1 MCEECNISGRNENKH
16 SLYTFLHVRRLGLFA
31 GTQNSGK
38 LYFPTGIFISKIL
51 NSQLMVSE
59 INSFLKKVI
68 EVYLIYNVLV
78 SGVQHSEVK
87 FLKVDFSIRKNTREM
102 FLNLNIVSDR
112 NILSLLVYVCKVIF
126 SQVYI

>member
-1 MCEECNISGRNENKH
+1 
-16 SLYTFLHVRRLGLFA
+16 
-31 GTQNSGK
+31 
-38 LYFPTGIFISKIL
+38 
-51 NSQLMVSE
+51 MVSE

-68 EVYLIYNVLV
+68 EVYLIYTVLV